1 MAKKKLLNYVF
12 EPGLSKD
19 SNAFP
24 NAYALLSANKAFIQA
39 QVVAF
44 INYNITNSIS
54 PYVGYTYAPAKCTRD
69 VGYFIDA
76 ILHDLKYGGNVK
88 IRQVAD
94 YFHIK
99 GEPMIR
105 GDVSPEIT
113 GQQYIRDIINNYIF
127 TNNPVTP
134 TYGQTVVEQVTNQ
147 SSGEQG
153 AAARITSEF
162 QILGNVIQNG
172 PTAMATKVPG
182 VSSIRLLGSYL
193 PSDVLLITNTN
204 TGQIL
209 YNFADP
215 SNTVNFEYKNGRSSG
230 DGELLS
236 DLDFPSWWQTTDTI
250 TTINL
255 SEDTSTLSASTD
267 LQIFVEEPY
276 QTIRPWDFGTDAI
289 ERMRVAAPQAML
301 DADFEYGLQPT
312 KWQALG
318 LLRSYPSFYEIPAT
332 DLTINAITTDASAT
346 TGFFGASLITVST
359 NGSHGYSVGTP
370 ITVKGLSNNIN
381 GFSRAEGTFLVH
393 SIPSAVAFTY
403 YASAKVGSAVG
414 ESLFTSFAQIR
425 QAGFYTGASIGAPV
439 FSVASNGTTSTIV
452 SVFDSPSSSLRIA
465 YDGSA
470 PTPGSP
476 ITGSTF
482 IPAGTSVSA
491 INGNAVATVY
501 AKNDINPTDTSIS
514 LTSYTG
520 VQSGMAFDNGSG
532 DAVYINS
539 ILSGEANLSAA
550 CGLTLLGADGIDT
563 GVTGTIVAAI
573 GSLATFNVSR
583 TAGEYTVTDAQ
594 DSTSNG
600 INYAIGDQIRIDGN
614 QVGGSIGTNDI
625 IITVSSIDSG
635 GAIVGFTYSGLAV
648 SGGETYTA
656 VSQSSTTS
664 TLGAGATITVIRTGG
679 TGEYTVSLA
688 NGGADFVPADTVTW
702 AGTSFGGTSPENDIV
717 IQVNGVTG
725 GAIVDWELVGTPVGV
740 SGDAVYTTPPSNNLT
755 NSGAGAEFT
764 IERIS
769 GAYSSIVTDGGANY
783 RNGNQILI
791 LGTDIG
797 GASPL
802 NDLLLTVANSSAG
815 SIISASAN
823 GTPFTGDSFLIYPS
837 LTLSE
842 SLTGELPTGTGL
854 DVGAI
859 GTVQVDFTSKHGLVP
874 GATILSNI
882 TSTPAPELTSVATSL
897 PNSGTWT
904 DVAGYNGRFV
914 AIKSG
919 SNGTAVSTNGTT
931 WTVGG
936 NLTAST
942 TWTSIAVGPIGGITT
957 FWVAIAS
964 GGTVA
969 NYSTDNGATWTVGGV
984 LPSSGSWTSVAYF
997 NSAFVAVRSGSTAAA
1012 YSTDGITWTAATLP
1026 SSSNWQDV
1034 SGGTV
1039 GTSAFFVAVAT
1050 GGTAAAYSVDNGA
1063 NWTASTLPSSTT
1075 WNAVTFGNSRFLTVA
1090 KNTAV
1095 AALSTN
1101 GTSWTSITL
1110 PVSGT
1115 WNDLIFGDDNFVIV
1129 ADSGGLILTSF
1140 TGETGGFTERASAAT
1155 IAYEAVA
1162 FTSYSQSSNPFVA
1175 VATGSAAAQR
1185 IVLTSANHQLAA
1197 GPFVITE
1204 VPSDTRLRYP
1214 ARSTGAI
1221 NSAAAITG
1229 ALYAR
1234 PDTFFTHRPFDGGVQ
1249 LGTGGPQYGSQAIR
1263 QSKKYI
1269 RYQSGKGMM
1278 YTTGALFAPS
1288 YNIASAT
1295 ATGLAANSIITVTT
1309 DDTDHGAQPGATIEI
1324 VGMVSFE
1331 YNGTYIV
1338 ESVLSSRTFTVRSIV
1353 PLSTTTAELGSDT
1366 RMLAKTWHGSTVRVG
1381 AFDEQNGIFYQYD
1394 GQEMALVRRS
1404 STQQLTGTVSAN
1416 IESNLIS
1423 GNGTRFAEQL
1433 KAGDKIV
1440 LRGMTH
1446 TVTGITSNTQMTVTP
1461 DWRGVNAISGAKLCL
1476 VTELLI
1482 PQHEWNMDKAD
1493 GTGPSGY
1500 VFDVS
1505 RMQMIG
1511 IQYSW
1516 YAAGFIEFMIR
1527 GSDGKFIFLHRIRNS
1542 NVNTEAYMRT
1552 ANLPV
1557 RYEVENASAR
1567 SKLKTTINSSATSI
1581 TLIDASRFPNAGT
1594 VYIDNEIISY
1604 SNRSG
1609 DTLTGC
1615 TRATTLSNFVAGLNR
1630 SFTGSVAASHSAGV
1644 GVNLISC
1651 TLTPTISHWGSALLT
1666 DGLFDEDRGYIFS
1679 YAAAAVSVTTTKQT
1693 AFMIRLA
1700 PSVSNALVGDL
1711 GERDLLN
1718 RAQLLLKSI
1727 AIAADTG
1734 TGNLVIEGV
1743 LNPRNYPA
1751 NPSNIIWT
1759 GLSSSGAGGQPSF
1772 AQIALG
1778 GSINWG
1784 GVPLTTATA
1793 QVAGL
1798 VQTSISTPALN
1809 PGPGGTYA
1817 NSFRI
1822 DRNTFII
1829 TNTQYDASRLQI
1841 GDILINGTYLVGN
1854 RTVTNVQRTALTIST
1869 VPYTIITM
1877 NANASANSPNN
1888 TGISVTVQ
1896 LPQTAASYPSTNY
1909 LFFTNASWNS
1919 SGASIGTRVDTTTT
1933 QFPAGTSVSA
1943 VTTRTL
1949 GFTTVRRVTFTQNAN
1964 TTVAA
1969 AANITFQ
1976 FGDVAFALPGEQV
1989 FSFIS
1994 NPGNTGELSLA
2005 ELKELTT
2012 TAIGGRGTF
2021 PNGPDVLAINVYKV
2035 SGAAVST
2042 SIILRWG
2049 EAQA

>member
-1 MAKKKLLNYVF
+1 MAKKQIKTYVF
-12 EPGLSKD
+12 EPGISKD
-19 SNAFP
+19 DNAFP
-24 NAYALLSANKAFIQA
+24 KAYALLAANKAFIQA

-44 INYNITNSIS
+44 INARIASNSA

-94 YFHIK
+94 YFHIN

-113 GQQYIRDIINNYIF
+113 GQQYIRDIINTYIF
-127 TNNPVTP
+127 ANNPVTP
-134 TYGQTVVEQVTNQ
+134 TYGQTTVSQVVS
-147 SSGEQG
+147 SSGESAEAE

-172 PTAMATKVPG
+172 PTAMAAKVPG
-182 VSSIRLLGSYL
+182 VSSIRLLGNYM
-193 PSDVLLITNTN
+193 PSEILLITNTN

-215 SNTVNFEYKNGRSSG
+215 SNTVTFEYKTGRSSG
-230 DGELLS
+230 DSELLS
-236 DLDFPSWWQTTDTI
+236 DLDFPSWWQTTDAI
-250 TTINL
+250 TTVNL
-255 SEDTSTLSASTD
+255 SENTSTLTATTD
-267 LQIFVEEPY
+267 LQIFVEEEY
-276 QTIRPWDFGTDAI
+276 QTIRPWSFGTDAI

-332 DLTINAITTDASAT
+332 DLTINAITTDASET

-359 NGSHGYSVGTP
+359 NGPHGYSVGTP
-370 ITVKGLSNNIN
+370 ITVKGLSSNTN
-381 GFSRAEGTFLVH
+381 GFSRAEGTFLVYN
-393 SIPSAVAFTY
+393 IPSAVSFTY
-403 YASAKVGSAVG
+403 YASAKVGVTLG

-425 QAGFYTGASIGAPV
+425 QAGFYTGASIGAPT
-439 FSVASNGTTSTIV
+439 FSVASNGTTSTIA
-452 SVFDSPSSSLRIA
+452 SIFDSPNGSLRVA

-470 PTPGSP
+470 PTSGSP

-491 INGNAVATVY
+491 LNGSTVTTGF
-501 AKNDINPTDTSIS
+501 AKTDISPTDTAIS
-514 LTSYTG
+514 LTNYTG
-520 VQSGMAFDNGSG
+520 IQSGMAFDDGAGN
-532 DAVYINS
+532 AVYINS
-539 ILSGEANLSAA
+539 IISGVANLSAA
-550 CGLTLLGADGIDT
+550 CGLTKLGADGIDT
-563 GVTGTIVAAI
+563 GVTGIIVAAI
-573 GSLATFNVSR
+573 GSGATFNVSR
-583 TAGEYTVTDAQ
+583 IAGAYTVTDPQ
-594 DSTSNG
+594 DSSSNG
-600 INYAIGDQIRIDGN
+600 INYAVGDQIKIEGN
-614 QVGGSIGTNDI
+614 QLGGLVTTHDLIISITG
-625 IITVSSIDSG
+625 IDSG
-635 GAIVGFTYSGLAV
+635 GAINGFTYSGTGF
-648 SGGETYTA
+648 SGGGTYTA
-656 VSQSSTTS
+656 VSQSSTDS
-664 TLGAGATITVIRTGG
+664 IAGAGATITVIRTGG

-688 NGGADFVPADTVTW
+688 GGGTDFLPADTVTW
-702 AGTSFGGTSPENDIV
+702 AGTSFGGTSPANDIV
-717 IQVNGVTG
+717 IQVNGVTS

-740 SGDAVYTTPPSNNLT
+740 TGNGDYLAPTSANVANT
-755 NSGAGAEFT
+755 GAGAEFT

-769 GAYSSIVTDGGANY
+769 GSYTSLVTDGGTNY
-783 RNGNQILI
+783 RNGNKVLI
-791 LGTDIG
+791 LGTDVG

-802 NDLLLTVANSSAG
+802 NDVIVTVSTSTG
-815 SIISASAN
+815 GVIDSAN
-823 GTPFTGDSFLIYPS
+823 ASGTPFSGGSFSIYPS

-842 SLTGELPTGTGL
+842 ALTGELLSGTTL

-859 GTVQVDFTSKHGLVP
+859 GTIQVDFTSKHGLVP
-874 GATILSNI
+874 GATILANI
-882 TSTPAPELTSVATSL
+882 TSTPAPEVNAVATAL
-897 PNSGTWT
+897 PSSATWA
-904 DVAGYNGRFV
+904 DVAGFGGRFI
-914 AIKSG
+914 AIAAG
-919 SNGTAVSTNGTT
+919 STFTAVSSNGTT
-931 WTVGG
+931 WTAGG
-936 NLTAST
+936 TLTSAA
-942 TWTSIAVGPIGGITT
+942 TWTSIAVGPIGITT
-957 FWVAIAS
+957 YWVAISS
-964 GGTVA
+964 GGTVG
-969 NYSTDNGATWTVGGV
+969 NYSTNNGASWLAMGA
-984 LPSSGSWTSVAYF
+984 LPTSGTWTSVAYF
-997 NSAFVAVRSGSTAAA
+997 NGAFVAVRSGSAQAA
-1012 YSTDGITWTAATLP
+1012 YSVDGITWTTATLP
-1026 SSSNWQDV
+1026 SSTTWQDV

-1063 NWTASTLPSSTT
+1063 NWTASTLPASST
-1075 WNAVTFGNSRFLTVA
+1075 WNAVTFGNSRFLAVA
-1090 KNTAV
+1090 RNTAA

-1101 GTSWTSITL
+1101 GTSWTAVTL

-1115 WNDLIFGDDNFVIV
+1115 WNDLAFGDENFVIV
-1129 ADSGGLILTSF
+1129 ADTGGFILTSF
-1140 TGETGGFTERASAAT
+1140 TGETGSYTERSSATTAD
-1155 IAYEAVA
+1155 YEAVA
-1162 FTSYSQSSNPFVA
+1162 FTTYSGAPDKFVA
-1175 VATGSAAAQR
+1175 VIPSTAAAQA
-1185 IVLTSANHQLAA
+1185 ITLTSANHQVAA

-1204 VPSDTRLRYP
+1204 VPTDTRLRYP
-1214 ARSTGAI
+1214 ARTTGSI
-1221 NSAAAITG
+1221 NATAAITG

-1288 YNIASAT
+1288 YNISSAT
-1295 ATGLAANSIITVTT
+1295 AAALTANSIITITT
-1309 DDTDHGAQPGATIEI
+1309 DDTDHGAQAGATIEI

-1331 YNGTYIV
+1331 YNGVYTV
-1338 ESVLSSRTFTVRSIV
+1338 ESVISSRTFTVRSIV

-1366 RMLAKTWHGSTVRVG
+1366 RMLARSWHGSTVRVG

-1394 GQEMALVRRS
+1394 GREMALVRRS
-1404 STQQLTGTVSAN
+1404 STQQLTGTVSIN
-1416 IESNLIS
+1416 IESNLIN
-1423 GNGTRFAEQL
+1423 GNGTRLAEQL

-1461 DWRGVNAISGAKLCL
+1461 DWRGVNNISGAKLCV
-1476 VTELLI
+1476 VTELII
-1482 PQHEWNMDKAD
+1482 PQREWNMDKAD

-1500 VFDVS
+1500 NIDVC

-1567 SKLKTTINSSATSI
+1567 SKLKTAINSSATSM
-1581 TLIDASRFPNAGT
+1581 TLVNAARFPDAGT
-1594 VYIDNEIISY
+1594 VYVDNEIIAY
-1604 SNRSG
+1604 SGKSG

-1615 TRATTLSNFVAGLNR
+1615 TRQASLNNFVAGLNR
-1630 SFTGSVAASHSAGV
+1630 SFTGSTAASHAAGV

-1651 TLTPTISHWGSALLT
+1651 ILTPTISHWGSALLT

-1718 RAQLLLKSI
+1718 RAQLLLKSL

-1734 TGNLVIEGV
+1734 TGIMVIEGV

-1793 QVAGL
+1793 SVAGL
-1798 VQTSISTPALN
+1798 VQTTVTTPATLS
-1809 PGPGGTYA
+1809 GGTYN

-1829 TNTQYDASRLQI
+1829 TNAQYDASGLQI
-1841 GDILINGTYLVGN
+1841 GDILINATYLVGN
-1854 RTVTNVQRTALTIST
+1854 RTVINAQRTALTIST
-1869 VPYTIITM
+1869 VGYTVITM
-1877 NANASANSPNN
+1877 SSNASANSPANSA
-1888 TGISVTVQ
+1888 ISVTVQ
-1896 LPQTAASYPSTNY
+1896 IPQTAAAYASTNF
-1909 LFFTNASWNS
+1909 LFFTNATWNS
-1919 SGASIGTRVDTTTT
+1919 SGATIGTRVDTTTT

-1949 GFTTVRRVTFTQNAN
+1949 GVTTVRRVTFTQNAN
-1964 TTVAA
+1964 TSVAA

-1976 FGDVAFALPGEQV
+1976 FGDFPAALPGEQV

-1994 NPGNTGELSLA
+1994 NPGSTNTLDLG

-2035 SGAAVST
+2035 SGTAVPA